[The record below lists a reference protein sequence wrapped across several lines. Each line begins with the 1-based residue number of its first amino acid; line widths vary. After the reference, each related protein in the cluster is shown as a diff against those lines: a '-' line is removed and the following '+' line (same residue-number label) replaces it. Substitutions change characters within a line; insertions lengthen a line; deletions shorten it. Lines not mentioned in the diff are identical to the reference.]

1 MKRNLIRAGLFLT
14 MLGLAALLVYG
25 CFVTVLPD
33 LWPVVK
39 SGDEAAIEE
48 YLRSASQVKGLVCL
62 GLLQFVQVVSVVLP
76 GAPIQIAGGVV
87 FGTLRSFAVC
97 HLCFVAANA
106 FVFWLARRLGSRL
119 EQLLGLEEAGGGKA
133 AEFLNSND
141 PGFMAALACL
151 MPGIPNGIVPY
162 AAARTALTLRRFAGA
177 VYLASLAPILVMCA
191 VGRRLLSGDYLPA
204 AAMIAVLLAAIFLL
218 WRYRVKV
225 WRLEQ
230 KLRAGLRGRKRG

>member
-1 MKRNLIRAGLFLT
+1 
-14 MLGLAALLVYG
+14 
-25 CFVTVLPD
+25 
-33 LWPVVK
+33 
-39 SGDEAAIEE
+39 
-48 YLRSASQVKGLVCL
+48 
-62 GLLQFVQVVSVVLP
+62 
-76 GAPIQIAGGVV
+76 
-87 FGTLRSFAVC
+87 
-97 HLCFVAANA
+97 
-106 FVFWLARRLGSRL
+106 
-119 EQLLGLEEAGGGKA
+119 
-133 AEFLNSND
+133 
-141 PGFMAALACL
+141 MAALACL

-218 WRYRVKV
+218 WRYRVRV

>member
-1 MKRNLIRAGLFLT
+1 M
-14 MLGLAALLVYG
+14 
-25 CFVTVLPD
+25 
-33 LWPVVK
+33 
-39 SGDEAAIEE
+39 
-48 YLRSASQVKGLVCL
+48 
-62 GLLQFVQVVSVVLP
+62 
-76 GAPIQIAGGVV
+76 
-87 FGTLRSFAVC
+87 
-97 HLCFVAANA
+97 AANA

-218 WRYRVKV
+218 WRYRVRV

-230 KLRAGLRGRKRG
+230 KLRAGLRGRLLIQL